1 MALALARASAV
12 SLDSE
17 SRCVSHSRQ
26 YAARR
31 AAALRQPRRPLTSPI
46 QALKALHL
54 SHEAPAYVS
63 ATDCDA
69 LLLGLGLPLSKL
81 VHLDVEFD
89 ERGPLERGSL
99 YSKTK
104 AAHR

>member
-1 MALALARASAV
+1 V